1 MPPRPDVSEERR
13 AQIIE
18 AALAC
23 FTRKGYANTTMDDI
37 VAESG
42 LSKGAI
48 YWYFKSKDDVF
59 QAAFTSMFEAVGTE
73 SIMALQVCETAAE
86 RLRVGARTM
95 VSLARDIEGY
105 FALIVEFWAQSENR
119 DEVMGFWAEMLTQY
133 QQAIAA
139 IFEGGI
145 QSGEFREVD
154 TGALAWMIMTA
165 YDGLAAY
172 DMMVPNLDMDKI
184 SETFIETLLKGLMVD
199 GESESE

>member
-1 MPPRPDVSEERR
+1 MPPRPDVAEERR

-23 FTRKGYANTTMDDI
+23 YTRKGYANTTMDDI

-59 QAAFTSMFEAVGTE
+59 QAAFTSMFEAVGVE
-73 SIMALQVCETAAE
+73 SMTALVACETAAE
-86 RLRVGARTM
+86 KLRVGARTM
-95 VSLARDIEGY
+95 VDLARDIEGY

-133 QQAIAA
+133 QQVIAA
-139 IFEGGI
+139 IFESGI
-145 QSGEFREVD
+145 QSGEFRKVD
-154 TGALAWMIMTA
+154 ADALAWMIMTA

-172 DMMVPNLDMDKI
+172 DMMIPNLDMDKI
-184 SETFIETLLKGLMVD
+184 SETFIETLLQGLMVD
-199 GESESE
+199 GGAE

>member
-1 MPPRPDVSEERR
+1 MTPRPDVSEERR

-59 QAAFTSMFEAVGTE
+59 QAAFTSMFEAVSAE
-73 SIMALQVCETAAE
+73 SMTALQACETAAE
-86 RLRVGARTM
+86 RLRVGAQTM

-105 FALIVEFWAQSENR
+105 FGLIVEFWAQSENR
-119 DEVMGFWAEMLTQY
+119 DEVMGFWAEMLAQY
-133 QQAIAA
+133 HQVIAA
-139 IFEGGI
+139 ILEGGV
-145 QSGEFREVD
+145 QTGKFRPVD
-154 TGALAWMIMTA
+154 ASALTWMIMAA

-172 DMMVPNLDMDKI
+172 NMMMPDLDMDKI
-184 SETFIETLLKGLMVD
+184 SEAFIETLLKGLVAD
-199 GESESE
+199 GEPE

>member
-59 QAAFTSMFEAVGTE
+59 QAAFTSMFEAVGAE
-73 SIMALQVCETAAE
+73 SVAALQACETAAE
-86 RLRVGARTM
+86 RLRVGAQTM
-95 VSLARDIEGY
+95 VGLARDLEGY
-105 FALIVEFWAQSENR
+105 FGLIIEFWAQSENR
-119 DEVMGFWAEMLTQY
+119 DEVMGFWAEILAQY

-139 IFEGGI
+139 ILEGGT
-145 QSGEFREVD
+145 QTGEFREVD
-154 TGALAWMIMTA
+154 AGALAWMIMAA

-172 DMMVPNLDMDKI
+172 DMMMSDLDLTKI
-184 SETFIETLLKGLMVD
+184 SETFIETLLKGLTAD
-199 GESESE
+199 GKPE

>member
-23 FTRKGYANTTMDDI
+23 FTRKGYVNTTMDDI
-37 VAESG
+37 VTESG

-73 SIMALQVCETAAE
+73 SMMALQACETAAE
-86 RLRVGARTM
+86 RLRVGAQSM
-95 VSLARDIEGY
+95 VALCRDIEGY
-105 FALIVEFWAQSENR
+105 FGLIVEFWAQSENR
-119 DEVMGFWAEMLTQY
+119 DEAMAFWAQMLTQY
-133 QQAIAA
+133 QQAVAA
-139 IFEGGI
+139 IFEEGARA
-145 QSGEFREVD
+145 GEFKPVD
-154 TGALAWMIMTA
+154 ASALAWMIMAA

-172 DMMVPNLDMDKI
+172 DMMIPNLDMDKI
-184 SETFIETLLKGLMVD
+184 SETFIETLLEGVVVD
-199 GESESE
+199 GEPE

>member
-13 AQIIE
+13 GQIIE

-48 YWYFKSKDDVF
+48 YWYFKGKNDVF
-59 QAAFTSMFEAVGTE
+59 QAAFISLFEDVGAESMAAF
-73 SIMALQVCETAAE
+73 MACETATE
-86 RLRVGARTM
+86 KLRLAARTM
-95 VSLARDIEGY
+95 VDLARDIEGY
-105 FALIVEFWAQSENR
+105 FTLIIEFWAQSENR
-119 DEVMGFWAEMLTQY
+119 DEVMGFGAEVLTQY
-133 QQAIAA
+133 QQVIAA
-139 IFEGGI
+139 IFESGI

-154 TGALAWMIMTA
+154 ADALAWMIMTA

-184 SETFIETLLKGLMVD
+184 SETFIETLLKGLMAD
-199 GESESE
+199 GESE

>member
-18 AALAC
+18 AALRC
-23 FTRKGYANTTMDDI
+23 FTRKGYVNTTMDDI

-59 QAAFTSMFEAVGTE
+59 QAAFISMFEDVGAE
-73 SIMALQVCETAAE
+73 SMAALQACETAVE
-86 RLRVGARTM
+86 KLRLAARTM
-95 VSLARDIEGY
+95 VNLARDIEGY

-119 DEVMGFWAEMLTQY
+119 DEVMGFGAEVLTQY
-133 QQAIAA
+133 QQVIAP

-154 TGALAWMIMTA
+154 ADALAWMIMTA

-184 SETFIETLLKGLMVD
+184 SETFIETLLKGLIAD
-199 GESESE
+199 GESE

>member
-59 QAAFTSMFEAVGTE
+59 QAAFTSMFEAVGAE
-73 SIMALQVCETAAE
+73 SMAAFQACETAADKL
-86 RLRVGARTM
+86 RLGAQTM
-95 VSLARDIEGY
+95 VNLARDIEGY

-119 DEVMGFWAEMLTQY
+119 DEVMGFWAEMLKQY
-133 QQAIAA
+133 QQVIAA

-154 TGALAWMIMTA
+154 TDALAWMIMTA

-172 DMMVPNLDMDKI
+172 DMMIPNLDMDKI
-184 SETFIETLLKGLMVD
+184 SETFIETLLKGLMAD
-199 GESESE
+199 GKSE

>member
-1 MPPRPDVSEERR
+1 
-13 AQIIE
+13 
-18 AALAC
+18 
-23 FTRKGYANTTMDDI
+23 MDDI

-59 QAAFTSMFEAVGTE
+59 QAAFTSMFEAVGTG
-73 SIMALQVCETAAE
+73 SVMALQACETAAE

-95 VSLARDIEGY
+95 VGLTRDIEGY
-105 FALIVEFWAQSENR
+105 FALIIEFWAQSENR
-119 DEVMGFWAEMLTQY
+119 DEVMGFWAEMLIQY

-145 QSGEFREVD
+145 QSGEFKDVD
-154 TGALAWMIMTA
+154 ADALAWMIMTA

-172 DMMVPNLDMDKI
+172 DMMIPNLDMDKI
-184 SETFIETLLKGLMVD
+184 SETFIETLLKGLVAD
-199 GESESE
+199 GDSE

>member
-1 MPPRPDVSEERR
+1 MPPRPDVSVERR

-23 FTRKGYANTTMDDI
+23 FTNRGYVNTTMDDI
-37 VAESG
+37 VTESG

-59 QAAFTSMFEAVGTE
+59 QAALTSAFEDVAGGSLNTL
-73 SIMALQVCETAAE
+73 MACETATE
-86 RLRVGARTM
+86 RLRVGARSM
-95 VSLARDIEGY
+95 VALCQDIEGC
-105 FALIVEFWAQSENR
+105 FGLIVEFWSQSENR

-133 QQAIAA
+133 QQAITA
-139 IFEGGI
+139 IFKGGI

-154 TGALAWMIMTA
+154 VDALAWMIMSA

-172 DMMVPNLDMDKI
+172 DMMMPDLDMDKI
-184 SETFIETLLKGLMVD
+184 SEAFIETLLKGLMVD
-199 GESESE
+199 GESE

>member
-37 VAESG
+37 VVESG

-48 YWYFKSKDDVF
+48 YWYFESKDDVF

-73 SIMALQVCETAAE
+73 SMAALQACETAAE
-86 RLRVGARTM
+86 KLRLGARMM
-95 VSLARDIEGY
+95 VDLGRDIEGY
-105 FALIVEFWAQSENR
+105 FALLIEFWAQSENR

-133 QQAIAA
+133 QQVIAA
-139 IFEGGI
+139 IFESGI
-145 QSGEFREVD
+145 QSGEFRD
-154 TGALAWMIMTA
+154 LDADALAWMIMTA

-172 DMMVPNLDMDKI
+172 DMMIPDLDMDKI
-184 SETFIETLLKGLMVD
+184 SETFVETLLKGLIAD
-199 GESESE
+199 GKPE

>member
-23 FTRKGYANTTMDDI
+23 FTRQGYVNTTIDDI
-37 VAESG
+37 AAESG

-59 QAAFTSMFEAVGTE
+59 QAAFISMFEDVGAE
-73 SIMALQVCETAAE
+73 SMAALQACETATE
-86 RLRVGARTM
+86 KLRLAARTM
-95 VSLARDIEGY
+95 VGLARDIEGY
-105 FALIVEFWAQSENR
+105 FALIIEFWAQSENR
-119 DEVMGFWAEMLTQY
+119 DEVMGFGAEVLTQY
-133 QQAIAA
+133 QQVIAA
-139 IFEGGI
+139 VFEGGI

-154 TGALAWMIMTA
+154 ADALAWMIMTA

-172 DMMVPNLDMDKI
+172 DMMIPNLDMDKI
-184 SETFIETLLKGLMVD
+184 SETFIETILKGVAAD
-199 GESESE
+199 GDSK

>member
-13 AQIIE
+13 AQIVK

-23 FTRKGYANTTMDDI
+23 YTRQGYVNTTMDDI

-59 QAAFTSMFEAVGTE
+59 QAAFTSMFEAVGAE
-73 SIMALQVCETAAE
+73 SMAALQACGTAAE
-86 RLRVGARTM
+86 KLRFGARTM
-95 VSLARDIEGY
+95 VDLARDIEGY

-133 QQAIAA
+133 QQVIAA
-139 IFEGGI
+139 IFESGI
-145 QSGEFREVD
+145 QSGEFRKVD
-154 TGALAWMIMTA
+154 TDALAWMIMAA

-172 DMMVPNLDMDKI
+172 DMMIPDLDMDKI
-184 SETFIETLLKGLMVD
+184 SETFIEALLKGLETD
-199 GESESE
+199 GEPK

>member
-23 FTRKGYANTTMDDI
+23 YTRKGYANTTMDDI

-59 QAAFTSMFEAVGTE
+59 QAAFTSMFEAVGAE
-73 SIMALQVCETAAE
+73 SMVAFQACETAAD
-86 RLRVGARTM
+86 RLRLGARTM
-95 VSLARDIEGY
+95 VDLARNIEGY
-105 FALIVEFWAQSENR
+105 FALIVEFWSQSENR
-119 DEVMGFWAEMLTQY
+119 DEVMGFWAEMLVQY
-133 QQAIAA
+133 QQVIAA

-154 TGALAWMIMTA
+154 ADALAWMIMTA

-172 DMMVPNLDMDKI
+172 DMMIPNLDMDKI
-184 SETFIETLLKGLMVD
+184 SETFIEALLKGLIAD
-199 GESESE
+199 GKSE

>member
-13 AQIIE
+13 GQIIE

-59 QAAFTSMFEAVGTE
+59 QAAFTSMFEAVGTG
-73 SIMALQVCETAAE
+73 SVMALQACETAAE

-95 VSLARDIEGY
+95 VGLTRDIEGY
-105 FALIVEFWAQSENR
+105 FALIIEFWAQSENR
-119 DEVMGFWAEMLTQY
+119 DEVMGFWAEMLIQY

-139 IFEGGI
+139 IFKGGI
-145 QSGEFREVD
+145 QSGEFKDVD
-154 TGALAWMIMTA
+154 ADALAWMIMTA

-172 DMMVPNLDMDKI
+172 DMMIPNLDMDKI
-184 SETFIETLLKGLMVD
+184 SETFIETLLKGLVAD
-199 GESESE
+199 GDSE

>member
-13 AQIIE
+13 GQIIE

-23 FTRKGYANTTMDDI
+23 FTRKGYVNTTMDDI

-59 QAAFTSMFEAVGTE
+59 QAAFTSMFEAVGAE
-73 SIMALQVCETAAE
+73 SMAALQACGTAAE
-86 RLRVGARTM
+86 KLRFGAQTM
-95 VSLARDIEGY
+95 VDLTRDIEGY

-133 QQAIAA
+133 QQVITA
-139 IFEGGI
+139 IFESGI
-145 QSGEFREVD
+145 QSGEFRKVD
-154 TGALAWMIMTA
+154 ADALAWMIMAA

-172 DMMVPNLDMDKI
+172 DMMIPNLDMDKI
-184 SETFIETLLKGLMVD
+184 SETFIEALLKGLETD
-199 GESESE
+199 GEPK

>member
-23 FTRKGYANTTMDDI
+23 FTRQGYANTTIDDI
-37 VAESG
+37 AAESG

-59 QAAFTSMFEAVGTE
+59 QAAFTSMFEAVGAE
-73 SIMALQVCETAAE
+73 SMAAFQACETAAE
-86 RLRVGARTM
+86 KLRLGARTM
-95 VSLARDIEGY
+95 VNLARDIEGY

-119 DEVMGFWAEMLTQY
+119 DEVMGFWAEMLKQY
-133 QQAIAA
+133 QQVIAA

-154 TGALAWMIMTA
+154 TDALAWMIMTA

-172 DMMVPNLDMDKI
+172 DMMIPNLDMDKI
-184 SETFIETLLKGLMVD
+184 SETFIETLLKGLMAD
-199 GESESE
+199 GKSE

>member
-1 MPPRPDVSEERR
+1 MPPRPDVSGERR
-13 AQIIE
+13 GQIIE

-23 FTRKGYANTTMDDI
+23 FTRKGYVNTTMDDI

-73 SIMALQVCETAAE
+73 SMMALQACGTAAE
-86 RLRVGARTM
+86 KLRLGARTM
-95 VSLARDIEGY
+95 VDLARDIEGY

-133 QQAIAA
+133 QQVIAA
-139 IFEGGI
+139 IIESGI
-145 QSGEFREVD
+145 QSGEFRKVNAD
-154 TGALAWMIMTA
+154 ALAWMIMTA

-172 DMMVPNLDMDKI
+172 DMMIPNLDMDKI
-184 SETFIETLLKGLMVD
+184 SETFIEALLTGVAVD
-199 GESESE
+199 GEPE

>member
-13 AQIIE
+13 GQIIE

-23 FTRKGYANTTMDDI
+23 FTRKGYANTTIDDI

-59 QAAFTSMFEAVGTE
+59 QAAFTSMFEAVGAE
-73 SIMALQVCETAAE
+73 SMTAFMACETAAE
-86 RLRVGARTM
+86 KLRFGTRTM
-95 VSLARDIEGY
+95 VDLARDIEGY

-133 QQAIAA
+133 QQVIAA
-139 IFEGGI
+139 IFESGI
-145 QSGEFREVD
+145 QSGEFRKVD
-154 TGALAWMIMTA
+154 ADALAWMIMTA

-172 DMMVPNLDMDKI
+172 DMMIPNLDMDKI
-184 SETFIETLLKGLMVD
+184 SETFIEALLKGLETD
-199 GESESE
+199 GEPK

>member
-13 AQIIE
+13 AQIVK

-23 FTRKGYANTTMDDI
+23 YTRQGYVNTTMDDI

-59 QAAFTSMFEAVGTE
+59 QAAFTSMFEAVGAE
-73 SIMALQVCETAAE
+73 SMAALQACGTAAE
-86 RLRVGARTM
+86 KLRFGARTM
-95 VSLARDIEGY
+95 VDLARDIEGY

-133 QQAIAA
+133 QQVIAA
-139 IFEGGI
+139 IFESGI
-145 QSGEFREVD
+145 QSGEFRKVD
-154 TGALAWMIMTA
+154 TDALAWMIMAA

-172 DMMVPNLDMDKI
+172 DMMIPDLDMDKI
-184 SETFIETLLKGLMVD
+184 SETFIEALLKGLETD
-199 GESESE
+199 GESE

>member
-59 QAAFTSMFEAVGTE
+59 QAAFTSMFEAVGAE
-73 SIMALQVCETAAE
+73 SMVALQACETAAD
-86 RLRVGARTM
+86 RLRVGTQTM
-95 VSLARDIEGY
+95 VGLARDLEGY
-105 FALIVEFWAQSENR
+105 FGLIIEFWAQSENR
-119 DEVMGFWAEMLTQY
+119 DEVMGFWAEILAQY
-133 QQAIAA
+133 QQAITA

-145 QSGEFREVD
+145 QTGEFRKMD
-154 TGALAWMIMTA
+154 AGALAWMIMAA

-172 DMMVPNLDMDKI
+172 DMMMSDLDLAKI
-184 SETFIETLLKGLMVD
+184 SETFIETLLKGLIAD
-199 GESESE
+199 GKSE

>member
-48 YWYFKSKDDVF
+48 YWYFKSKDGVF
-59 QAAFTSMFEAVGTE
+59 QAAFTSMFEAVGAE
-73 SIMALQVCETAAE
+73 SMAAFQACETAAE
-86 RLRVGARTM
+86 RLRVGAQTM
-95 VSLARDIEGY
+95 VGLARDLEGY
-105 FALIVEFWAQSENR
+105 FGLIIEFWAQSENR
-119 DEVMGFWAEMLTQY
+119 DEVMGFWAEMLAQY

-145 QSGEFREVD
+145 QTGEFREVD
-154 TGALAWMIMTA
+154 AGALAWMIMAA

-172 DMMVPNLDMDKI
+172 DMMMPDLDMNRI
-184 SETFIETLLKGLMVD
+184 SETFIETLLKGLIAD
-199 GESESE
+199 GESE